1 MLASSATLLSVTVAF
16 DTNAIQT
23 HPREFASPA
32 VRRLTATARDHLK
45 LRWLVPEMV
54 RLEREQQMREESLK
68 LLRAKAN
75 FEFLTQTTFPV
86 TTELIEQRV
95 AEASARQMAE
105 TGLKPLRLKDRHIDW
120 ALLFADAAARRG
132 LFAEGD
138 VEGEKGFRDRIIAET
153 FLQLPPKSER
163 GRPQRIFFVTDD
175 KGLMDYVQERMG
187 QRADVSVIRNINE
200 MANELNTLN
209 AGLQEQ
215 AVAGYRAEAEALFG
229 GPQSKGGLYGQL
241 ELQKK
246 LEVKFATLLAL
257 VPEGALSRS
266 LAQWS
271 VRQPTFIASKG
282 NQIHFESQVVATGYL
297 SPHAFSY
304 SLTSGVFDLSGDI
317 DTVAPSARLWT
328 TNYDAWQSAQ
338 LKLPSPLVD
347 AAGNLLPSSSGRWGT
362 MFPPSTTVRRALIQE
377 VFAVKWSARIRR
389 KKLESPA
396 LDALDH
402 LETIQEPY
410 AMTWL

>member
-54 RLEREQQMREESLK
+54 RLEREQQMREEALK

-86 TTELIEQRV
+86 TTALIEQRV

-163 GRPQRIFFVTDD
+163 GWPQRIFFVTDD
-175 KGLMDYVQERMG
+175 KGLTDYVQQRMG

-215 AVAGYRAEAEALFG
+215 AVAGYRGPAPCNQLLFDSPTEGDSRAMRRSWDAAVAKDALSG
-229 GPQSKGGLYGQL
+229 SSTSSLAVGSHTGTSVVASPCRTPTQTDAWRSYAGSWLTGSLSETSRDAGRSGRPHSSTQSRSQSRI
-241 ELQKK
+241 
-246 LEVKFATLLAL
+246 
-257 VPEGALSRS
+257 GALC
-266 LAQWS
+266 W
-271 VRQPTFIASKG
+271 
-282 NQIHFESQVVATGYL
+282 L
-297 SPHAFSY
+297 SPIRS
-304 SLTSGVFDLSGDI
+304 
-317 DTVAPSARLWT
+317 PSAYREW
-328 TNYDAWQSAQ
+328 
-338 LKLPSPLVD
+338 
-347 AAGNLLPSSSGRWGT
+347 SST
-362 MFPPSTTVRRALIQE
+362 KPMIQ
-377 VFAVKWSARIRR
+377 VLR
-389 KKLESPA
+389 
-396 LDALDH
+396 
-402 LETIQEPY
+402 
-410 AMTWL
+410 